1 MKNLKILCALT
12 LGIVASFVFAGSV
25 QAAEKVVFVTDFGF
39 NGRHAYYYV
48 ALEKGYYK
56 EAGIDVEFVR
66 GIGSSDAIK
75 KVAAGSALLGFADA
89 GSLVLARGNDKIPV
103 QLVSIVYAKPPH
115 AIYALEG
122 SGIKGPK
129 DLEGKKIADTAF
141 SAVPKMFKAYAKA
154 AKFDP
159 GKVSWVVVD
168 GSALPGMLATGM
180 VDAIG
185 QYIVGEPLLVK
196 RVEGKKLVRL
206 AYGDVGLDYYGNGII
221 ATEKTIKDNPG
232 LVRRFVAAT
241 IRGMKD
247 AFADPTGAGKIIN
260 KYHPQIDADIGAGE
274 TEAVRSLAEVKGM
287 PLGKIDPARIA
298 ATVDVVAGAFKLKYP
313 VKPGEL
319 YAAGFVKD

>member
-1 MKNLKILCALT
+1 MKYLKIFYALS
-12 LGIVASFVFAGSV
+12 LGIVASLVFADGAR
-25 QAAEKVVFVTDFGF
+25 AADKVIFVTDFGF

-66 GIGSSDAIK
+66 GRGSSDAIK
-75 KVAAGSALLGFADA
+75 KVAAGVALLGFADA
-89 GSLVLARGNDKIPV
+89 GALVLARGNDKIPV
-103 QLVSIVYAKPPH
+103 QLVSIIYAKPPH
-115 AIYALEG
+115 AIYAVEG
-122 SGIKGPK
+122 SGIKEPK

-159 GKVSWVVVD
+159 DKVSWVIVNS
-168 GSALPGMLATGM
+168 SALPGLLATGK
-180 VDAIG
+180 VDGIG

-221 ATEKTIKDNPG
+221 ATEKTIKEKPD
-232 LVRRFVAAT
+232 LVKRFVAAT

-247 AFADPTGAGKIIN
+247 AFADPAGAGKIIN
-260 KYHPQIDADIGAGE
+260 KYHPQIDSDIGAGE

-287 PLGKIDPARIA
+287 PLSKIDPARIS
-298 ATVDVVAGAFKLKYP
+298 ATLDVVTGAFKLKFP
-313 VKPGEL
+313 VKPGDL
-319 YAAGFVKD
+319 YAPGFVN